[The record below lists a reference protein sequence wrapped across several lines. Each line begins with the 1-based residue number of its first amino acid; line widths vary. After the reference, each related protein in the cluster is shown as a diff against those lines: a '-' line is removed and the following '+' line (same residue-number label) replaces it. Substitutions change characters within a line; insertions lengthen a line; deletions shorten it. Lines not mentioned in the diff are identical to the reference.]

1 MALLPSEYIK
11 EEGIWACPYCG
22 AEVESWENDCWNCHK
37 AFKPK
42 AADNEN
48 DDQYE
53 DEDVEQYEED
63 DFYEDDEVDV
73 EDAPTIAPRS
83 RGAKKPAP
91 RGNASRG
98 KQPATRGNAPR
109 GKQPE
114 KRGNNKRSGQQ
125 TGNLRGKQNTNRGT
139 KGNAGKQS
147 KSGNMLNI
155 ILVVVIVVLIAAVS
169 LFVWRTIQSR
179 KANALI
185 NAGMQSGVVVEQ
197 YDDQAAENTN
207 EAPDSVYVDA
217 IEAE

>member
-1 MALLPSEYIK
+1 MKLLPSEYIK

-42 AADNEN
+42 TDDNEN

-73 EDAPTIAPRS
+73 EAAPAPAPRS
-83 RGAKKPAP
+83 RGARKPAP
-91 RGNASRG
+91 RGNAPRG
-98 KQPATRGNAPR
+98 NAPRGNAPR
-109 GKQPE
+109 GKQSAN
-114 KRGNNKRSGQQ
+114 RGNNKRSGQQ
-125 TGNLRGKQNTNRGT
+125 TGNLRGKQNANRGT